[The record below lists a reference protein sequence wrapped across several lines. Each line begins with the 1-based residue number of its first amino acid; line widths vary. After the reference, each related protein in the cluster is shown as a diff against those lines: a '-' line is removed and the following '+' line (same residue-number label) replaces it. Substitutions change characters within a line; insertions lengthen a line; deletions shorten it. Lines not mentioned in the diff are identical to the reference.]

1 MQYLALSACW
11 RGVGAAVAV
20 VAVLAALRRVSA
32 VVSPAGGGGEL
43 LRWRCGVG
51 LRY

>member
-11 RGVGAAVAV
+11 RGVGAA